1 MEPIEVIRELRLQ
14 QRRLCL
20 DCSPS
25 YLAAPDSLVQE
36 RYNGC
41 GSEATPHVI
50 REILTKW
57 LGRFGAAFV
66 IHDWDFE
73 ESTGK
78 YKDFTAANQ
87 RLFDNCCAIVA
98 AAEGIDDEKREEL
111 YEVCNLIQDAVQW
124 FGWPG
129 YRDHSKKPT

>member
-1 MEPIEVIRELRLQ
+1 MEPIEKIQELRLQ
-14 QRRLCL
+14 QRQLCL
-20 DCSPS
+20 ECSPS
-25 YLAAPDSLVQE
+25 YLAAPDSLVQK

-41 GSEATPHVI
+41 GSEATPHFI
-50 REILTKW
+50 REKLTEV
-57 LGRFGAAFV
+57 LGRFACCFV

-87 RLFDNCCAIVA
+87 RLFDNCCAVVA
-98 AAEGIDDEKREEL
+98 AAEVDDDKREEL

-129 YRDHSKKPT
+129 YRDHANNPT